1 MENHF
6 KLEREKVDSK
16 KILETIKDYK
26 NSSNRDLNI
35 ALQFIQKD
43 FDHTKNM
50 LIKLSEHLDKLENT
64 YNLLHKEY
72 TERTKTK

>member
-6 KLEREKVDSK
+6 KIDRDKIDSK
-16 KILETIKDYK
+16 RILEIVKDYK
-26 NSSNRDLNI
+26 NSSNKDLHI

-43 FDHTKNM
+43 FEHTKSTLLKM
-50 LIKLSEHLDKLENT
+50 SEHLDKLEMT

-72 TERTKTK
+72 VSRNV